1 MAYLFQNNE
10 DGCKKEIKEEVV
22 KNKEKQKLDD
32 YEEIEIVSFLDY
44 KTSNQSMIKTSND
57 YVMLE
62 AIMKQLMI

>member
-57 YVMLE
+57 YVMLG
-62 AIMKQLMI
+62 Q